1 MHPLRLVAIALLAAF
16 VLVGIVGVRIQAG
29 QPSSIA
35 ERLFA
40 TDAGRT
46 SPADRLLAPGALTVQ
61 GSRSVLGT
69 DEVGRSLAL
78 RLCVALG
85 TSLLVAGAAAMVAM
99 GIGTAVGTWA
109 GLAGGRTDHVLMRL
123 TEATAGIPAVVV
135 VMVLGAALAPWG
147 LWPVLAA
154 MGLLFWQPVAR
165 VVRARAMRLRN
176 EQYVEAAQALGVPGW
191 RRLRVHILPG
201 IWPTVLAYGA
211 LLVPRLI
218 MLEALLAFLGINA
231 AAAPHSFGRIIS
243 GVTSTLTPLSQTFWP
258 VLVPCLVLAA
268 FLLLLNSAIDHA
280 TEAVA
285 RR

>member
-1 MHPLRLVAIALLAAF
+1 MRHVRFLAAALLVAL
-16 VLVGIVGVRIQAG
+16 VLVGVAGVRPSAG
-29 QPSSIA
+29 QPTSLIEQISGQ
-35 ERLFA
+35 
-40 TDAGRT
+40 DAGHT
-46 SPADRLLAPGALTVQ
+46 SPADRLLAPLARTSTGTRTL
-61 GSRSVLGT
+61 LGT

-78 RLCVALG
+78 RLGVALG
-85 TSLLVAGAAAMVAM
+85 TSLLVAGAAALVAM
-99 GIGTAVGTWA
+99 AIGTAIGTWA
-109 GLAGGRTDHVLMRL
+109 GLAGGRIDNVLMRL

-176 EQYVEAAQALGVPGW
+176 EQYVEAARALGVPGW

-201 IWPTVLAYGA
+201 VWPTVLAYGA

-243 GVTSTLTPLSQTFWP
+243 GVTSTLTPLSSTFWP
-258 VLVPCLVLAA
+258 VLVPCLVLAT
-268 FLLLLNSAIDHA
+268 FLLLLNHAIDQA

-285 RR
+285 R